1 MNFRLSSIV
10 VAVMAFAAT
19 TAIGT
24 PIPKPDDDTRS
35 ALRTCNYHSFNV
47 PRELVFERAYMYMV
61 LPLFVVCR
69 SPVRPSGTGR
79 LQIMFKMVVLY
90 VTFNWRLVKQEKNK
104 NKNNGLFVWR
114 LYVSIC
120 D

>member
-19 TAIGT
+19 TAIGA
-24 PIPKPDDDTRS
+24 PIPKPDDTRS

-90 VTFNWRLVKQEKNK
+90 VTFKWRLVKQNK
-104 NKNNGLFVWR
+104 NKKTGLFVWR
-114 LYVSIC
+114 IYVSIC